1 VEITRKERLGAD
13 TLLEYLAV
21 VRDEERDRRELFA
34 PERFPPGTLIVSP
47 YLRAID
53 YRGLDRE
60 AAS

>member
-1 VEITRKERLGAD
+1 MEVTRDERLGAD

-60 AAS
+60 VVS